1 MKVLIKK
8 GLILGGICLSG
19 ISCDSKLDLMPHQ
32 SIDET
37 TALATS
43 QDVIV
48 TLNGAYDGASSINL
62 YGGAI
67 QYTGDLMGDDGD
79 VRFGG
84 SFATLDEF
92 WRKTITTNNAQI
104 RATWLQAYAT
114 INRVNNVLSAIDKVT
129 ESERGEVEGKALFL
143 RGLLYFDLVRLWG
156 KDFSDGTNTSN
167 LGVPLVT
174 EPTKTVTEADSR
186 PRATVAAVYTQ
197 VVSDLTRAASLLS
210 SGAVTGFA
218 SKEAAQAIL
227 ARVYLQQG
235 NYAGA
240 RDAANAVIQSDEFS
254 LESSFPN
261 AFRDASAETIFS
273 MVVTEQ
279 DGTNDL
285 NTFYA
290 PASYQGRGDI
300 RVQAKFLALYAENDT
315 RGTFFVRASNN
326 TFSGKFLD
334 RFGDVL
340 VVRLAEMY
348 LVRAETNQRLGTVTG
363 ASPLSDVN
371 TIRNRAGASP
381 LAAVTLESILAE
393 RKLELAF
400 EGQQVFDAKRL
411 KRNVGSLAY
420 NAPSLILPIP
430 LREMDS
436 NKNLVQ
442 NEGYN

>member
-1 MKVLIKK
+1 MKVFIKQ
-8 GLILGGICLSG
+8 GLILGAICISG

-48 TLNGAYDGASSINL
+48 TLNGAYDGASSVNL

-67 QYTGDLMGDDGD
+67 QYTGDLLGDDGD

-84 SFATLDEF
+84 SYATLDEL
-92 WRKTITTNNAQI
+92 WRKTMTTNNTQI
-104 RATWLQAYAT
+104 QATWLQAYAT
-114 INRVNNVLSAIDKVT
+114 INRVNNVLAALDKVA
-129 ESERGEVEGKALFL
+129 EPERGEVEGKALFL

-167 LGVPLVT
+167 PGVPLVT
-174 EPTKTVTEADSR
+174 EPTKVVTEEDSR
-186 PRATVAAVYTQ
+186 PRASVAEVYTQ
-197 VVSDLTRAASLLS
+197 VISDLTRSVSLL
-210 SGAVTGFA
+210 GGEPAIGFG

-240 RDAANAVIQSDEFS
+240 RDAAHAVIESGNFS
-254 LESSFPN
+254 LESSFAN
-261 AFRDASAETIFS
+261 AFRDASTETIFS

-300 RVQAKFLALYAENDT
+300 RVQPKFLALYSAKDT
-315 RGTFFVRASNN
+315 RGTFFVSASNN

-348 LVRAETNQRLGTVTG
+348 LIRAETNQRLGTATG

-371 TIRNRAGASP
+371 TIRSRAGAP
-381 LAAVTLESILAE
+381 DLESADLETILAE

-411 KRNVGSLAY
+411 KKNVGSLPY
-420 NAPSLILPIP
+420 NAPSLILPVP

-436 NKNLVQ
+436 NKNLTQ

>member
-1 MKVLIKK
+1 MKVFIKQ
-8 GLILGGICLSG
+8 GLILGAICISG

-48 TLNGAYDGASSINL
+48 TLNGAYDGASSVNL

-67 QYTGDLMGDDGD
+67 QYTGDLLGDDGD

-84 SFATLDEF
+84 SYATLDEL
-92 WRKTITTNNAQI
+92 WRKTMTTNNTQI
-104 RATWLQAYAT
+104 QATWLQAYAT
-114 INRVNNVLSAIDKVT
+114 INRVNNVLAALDKVA
-129 ESERGEVEGKALFL
+129 EPERGEVEGKALFL

-167 LGVPLVT
+167 PGVPLVT
-174 EPTKTVTEADSR
+174 EPTKVVTEEDSR
-186 PRATVAAVYTQ
+186 PRASVAEVYTQ
-197 VVSDLTRAASLLS
+197 VISDLTRSVSLL
-210 SGAVTGFA
+210 GGEPAIGFG

-240 RDAANAVIQSDEFS
+240 RDAAHAVIESGNFS
-254 LESSFPN
+254 LESSFAN
-261 AFRDASAETIFS
+261 AFRDASTETIFS

-300 RVQAKFLALYAENDT
+300 RVQPKFLALYSAKDT
-315 RGTFFVRASNN
+315 RGTFFVSASNN

-348 LVRAETNQRLGTVTG
+348 LIRAETNQRLGTAIG
-363 ASPLSDVN
+363 DSPLNDVN
-371 TIRNRAGASP
+371 ALRVRSDATELTSVN
-381 LAAVTLESILAE
+381 LEAILAE

-411 KRNVGSLAY
+411 KKNVGSLPY
-420 NAPSLILPIP
+420 NAPSLILPVP

-436 NKNLVQ
+436 NKNLTQ

>member
-1 MKVLIKK
+1 MKVLIKR
-8 GLILGGICLSG
+8 GLILGVIGISG

-67 QYTGDLMGDDGD
+67 QYMGDLLGDDGD

-84 SFATLDEF
+84 SYATLDEL
-92 WRKTITTNNAQI
+92 WRKTMTTNNTQI
-104 RATWLQAYAT
+104 QATWLQAYST
-114 INRVNNVLSAIDKVT
+114 INRINNVLAAIDKVA
-129 ESERGEVEGKALFL
+129 ESERDEVEAKALFL
-143 RGLLYFDLVRLWG
+143 RGLTYFDLVRLWG

-167 LGVPLVT
+167 PGVPLVT
-174 EPTKTVTEADSR
+174 EPTKVVTEADAR
-186 PRATVAAVYTQ
+186 PRASVAAVYTQ
-197 VVSDLTRAASLLS
+197 AISDLTRAVSLF
-210 SGAVTGFA
+210 SGDPVTGFG

-227 ARVYLQQG
+227 ARIYLQQG

-240 RDAANAVIQSDEFS
+240 RDAANAVIESGNFS
-254 LESSFPN
+254 LAGSFAD
-261 AFRDASAETIFS
+261 AFKDASPETIFS
-273 MVVTEQ
+273 IVVTEQ

-300 RVQAKFLALYAENDT
+300 RVQPKFLALYSEKDT

-348 LVRAETNQRLGTVTG
+348 LIRAEANQRLGTATG
-363 ASPLSDVN
+363 NSPLNDVN
-371 TIRNRAGASP
+371 AIRTRAGAAE
-381 LAAVTLESILAE
+381 LKTVNLETILAE

-411 KRNVGSLAY
+411 KKNIGSLPY
-420 NAPSLILPIP
+420 NAPSLVLPIP

-436 NKNLVQ
+436 NKSLTQ